1 MAQVVLDISTRTPD
15 AALGRTGQKL
25 RSLMQ
30 DTVKTSKETE
40 KLGKLYKTL
49 EKGMTQLK
57 AGFASLNSGLSKMTI
72 LTGGT
77 SLALGNLIHS
87 SWDMGKRIMEMRAEM
102 KHLSDTQGNVNQAWG
117 VAIKAWS
124 APGTLAS
131 LQTIKGVMNGLAQS
145 GMQVGGAMAD
155 LTKFLGDV
163 HQASGLSI
171 DSIAKLTG
179 EMHSYWGVSTK
190 GAREVVSSVLAA
202 QKAFGATT
210 AQMEQMIGV
219 INKAQS
225 NLGAFFKDGEKGSKA
240 LAKGITVAS
249 GAMMKLGINAQTA
262 TDFMDKLLDP
272 ERYDETSALLRRL
285 GITID
290 DQIKMMESAEGK
302 NFFFDKLLENLPKLS
317 REIQAIQNP
326 FARISYAKALGLP
339 AEIAA
344 KMANASTSQ
353 MRGLIEEYKAQAEGE
368 KAAEEKRTKAQA
380 DAQRIEE
387 QMMFLKMKILGP
399 MINFVMDMYGKIM
412 KSGLME
418 KASNI
423 MQRIV
428 GVVAGFLKVFEP
440 VIDLLAGNTKEI
452 GPALISMA
460 KGAFEFIHKQ
470 ITVLYEKLKPY
481 LIQFMKEAVG
491 MVFKFIKDHPF
502 ITLLVGGGL
511 FLKFK
516 NSIFGFSMAMKDLIG
531 TSKLAIKSIIRAA
544 EIGFQRIALGK
555 GPTGGAADLAMMG
568 MGFGPKSAAIAKTG
582 RFAKLAKFGKFA
594 PLAILGAMMLPGL
607 LSKKKEDEEGED
619 VEDSKTNKMMNMAGT
634 GMMAAQ
640 FGPGLLRGAGGLAS
654 KVGIKG
660 GAGIAAKMGA
670 MAGMKAIPI
679 VGWILSALLGAVE
692 GAQMGQSKEF
702 VAKHGRTAN
711 EGEKVG
717 MGYAGAITLGIGPLI
732 DKIFKTQ
739 ITEKFGGVI
748 SQFADTTIGKI
759 LMPQFQIFKMFA
771 DKSLT
776 AQELE
781 QKEYWKNRLNNGKAL
796 SATEQKE
803 YDIHIKKM
811 ASKRTS
817 FYDGVMNIV
826 KKVKDFLNGIQEKI
840 VGIAKFVKTKWDNM
854 IKSIKDFFSKSIP
867 EMLNS
872 AIKFVKDLPNTI
884 KNLASGAW
892 EKINSVMFSALDK
905 IGTIFEKIKNWFEEK
920 IGLPAFKA
928 FFGIELVIR
937 KMVTSIMEWVG
948 DSIGDLPIIKNTN
961 IGRGLKA
968 MADQAR
974 SESSDIEELNKLYKQ
989 YGEAADNGPG
999 SMETV
1004 RGLKDKAPT
1013 RFAIGKEFQNY
1024 MGVQIRVWERD
1035 LKSKA
1040 EEDAARRKNEE
1051 AQKKQQETLENI
1063 NRSAGL
1069 GADYQRQ
1076 TVEQLKGKELK
1087 ETDFLQTFLGSY
1099 GAVSLSTRTS

>member
-1 MAQVVLDISTRTPD
+1 MAQVILDISTRTPD

-25 RSLMQ
+25 RSFMQ

-40 KLGKLYKTL
+40 KLGKSYKML

-102 KHLSDTQGNVNQAWG
+102 KHLSDTQGDVNQAWG
-117 VAIKAWS
+117 VAMKAWS
-124 APGTLAS
+124 APGSLAS

-155 LTKFLGDV
+155 LTKFLSDV

-171 DSIAKLTG
+171 DSISKLTG
-179 EMHSYWGVSTK
+179 EMSSYWGVTTK

-202 QKAFGATT
+202 QKVFGSTT

-249 GAMMKLGINAQTA
+249 GAMMKLGVNAQTA

-418 KASNI
+418 KTGTI

-428 GVVAGFLKVFEP
+428 GAKAGFLKVFEP

-481 LIQFMKEAVG
+481 LIQFMKEAAVG
-491 MVFKFIKDHPF
+491 LLNFIVKHP
-502 ITLLVGGGL
+502 IIDGLIIGGI

-531 TSKLAIKSIIRAA
+531 TSKLAIKSIIKAA

-568 MGFGPKSAAIAKTG
+568 MGFGPKGAAITKTG

-607 LSKKKEDEEGED
+607 LSKKKEGDEGED

-640 FGPGLLRGAGGLAS
+640 FGPGLLKGAGGLAS
-654 KVGIKG
+654 KIGIKG

-748 SQFADTTIGKI
+748 AQFADTTIGKI
-759 LMPQFQIFKMFA
+759 LIPQFQIFKMFA

-796 SATEQKE
+796 STTEQKE

-840 VGIAKFVKTKWDNM
+840 IGIAKFVKTKWDNM
-854 IKSIKDFFSKSIP
+854 IKSIKDFFSK
-867 EMLNS
+867 MLHS

-928 FFGIELVIR
+928 FFGVELVIR
-937 KMVTSIMEWVG
+937 KMVTSIMEWVC
-948 DSIGDLPIIKNTN
+948 DLIGDLSIIKNTD

-974 SESSDIEELNKLYKQ
+974 SESSDIEQLNELYKQ

-999 SMETV
+999 SIETV
-1004 RGLKDKAPT
+1004 RDLKDKAPT
-1013 RFAIGKEFQNY
+1013 RFAIGQEFKHY
-1024 MGVQIRVWERD
+1024 MGVQVRVWEKD
-1035 LKSKA
+1035 QKA
-1040 EEDAARRKNEE
+1040 KADEDAARRKNEE